1 MQSRIWVGVILILVG
16 AGFLLENT
24 VGFPF
29 GDIFSIWWP
38 IVFVIGGVIQIV
50 NRPNK
55 LMGGLVL
62 IGLGG
67 LLIANHLTDT
77 DFWST
82 ALPLALILFGIGFLL
97 RDREA
102 KSEAQVRKSFTI
114 NMGSKN
120 PTDLTDELIDIS
132 AIFSGSSHRVHSN
145 KFRGGRINCL
155 FGGVELDLRTAE
167 MASTEASLDIDCTF
181 GGVEIKV
188 PQSWKVVVHGT
199 PIFGGIE
206 NDTIVHPSVAENV
219 HTLTVRASV
228 AFGGMEIKN

>member
-1 MQSRIWVGVILILVG
+1 MKSRIWVGVILIAVG

-29 GDIFSIWWP
+29 GEVFEIWWP
-38 IVFVIGGVIQIV
+38 LILVAVGVVQII

-67 LLIANHLTDT
+67 LLIANHLTGT
-77 DFWST
+77 DFWAT
-82 ALPLALILFGIGFLL
+82 ALPLGLILFGIGFLL

-102 KSEAQVRKSFTI
+102 DAKVHVKRSFNI
-114 NMGSKN
+114 NMGSN
-120 PTDLTDELIDIS
+120 NAVDLNDEVIDIS
-132 AIFSGSSHRVHSN
+132 AVFSGTSHRINSS
-145 KFRGGRINCL
+145 KFRGGRINSL
-155 FGGVELDLRTAE
+155 FGGVELDLRSAE

-188 PQSWKVVVHGT
+188 PQSWKVVVQGT
-199 PIFGGIE
+199 PIFGGIQ
-206 NDTIVHPSVAENV
+206 NDTIIHPSMADNV